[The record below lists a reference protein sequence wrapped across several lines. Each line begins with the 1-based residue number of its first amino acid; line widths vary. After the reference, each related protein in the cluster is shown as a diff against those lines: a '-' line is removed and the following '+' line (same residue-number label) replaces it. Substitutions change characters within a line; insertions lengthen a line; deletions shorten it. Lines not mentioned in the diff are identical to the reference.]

1 VAAEQS
7 DAIVLRIHPWS
18 ETSLIAHMLTRQFGK
33 ISVLAKGAR
42 RPKGPFEAAL
52 DLLSI
57 CRVVFIPKA
66 SDALD
71 ILTEAKL
78 QKRFRAGS
86 SNLLRLYAGYYL
98 AELLDRGLDRSV
110 ESHSAQLHSAQEQ
123 VELFDFCVD
132 TLRLL
137 DDPEHDVGTLVLRF
151 EMQFLR
157 LTGLMP
163 TLTHCAACGDEI
175 AARTDSTQRESWS
188 VFSASAGGVLCRR
201 CRGAGRNTI
210 RLQDN
215 AIMSLRRF
223 ATFDWRSIDTSAPI
237 SSDRAAI
244 RAVVQKYLTYQLD
257 RKLQL
262 HSYLEELGR

>member
-1 VAAEQS
+1 MAAEQS

-18 ETSLIAHMLTRQFGK
+18 ETSLIAHLLTRQFGK

-78 QKRFRAGS
+78 QKRFRAGTS
-86 SNLLRLYAGYYL
+86 DLLRLYAGYYL

-110 ESHSAQLHSAQEQ
+110 ESHSAKLHAAQEQ
-123 VELFDFCVD
+123 IELFDFCVD

-137 DDPEHDVGTLVLRF
+137 DDPEHDVSSLVLRF

-163 TLTHCAACGDEI
+163 TLADCAACGE
-175 AARTDSTQRESWS
+175 AMATGSASPQSESWS
-188 VFSASAGGVLCRR
+188 LFSVSAGGVLCRK

-210 RLQDN
+210 RLQDS
-215 AIMSLRRF
+215 AIASLQRF
-223 ATFDWRSIDTSAPI
+223 ASTDWRSIDTATPI
-237 SSDRAAI
+237 MSDRAAI